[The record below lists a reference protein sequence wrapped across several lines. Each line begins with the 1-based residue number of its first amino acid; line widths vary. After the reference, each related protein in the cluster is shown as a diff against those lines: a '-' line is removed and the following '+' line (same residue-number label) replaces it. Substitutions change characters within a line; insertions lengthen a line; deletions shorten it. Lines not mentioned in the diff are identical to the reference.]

1 MVELFSISLV
11 KQQLQLI
18 RRYDLSGTV
27 TLPMSKHVETKY
39 SCISGATFID
49 WLFLLLI
56 RLHVNRVQCVTSAK
70 CLSLY
75 VTYVIAV
82 LHSCNRRIAVIGLG
96 LVDAEE
102 PSRKWEAYGFTW
114 RQPLSLCEIHARCWK
129 YAAFSAFCSVDR
141 RKQTFLFQFYTVF
154 LRKG

>member
-1 MVELFSISLV
+1 MNSDVAN
-11 KQQLQLI
+11 
-18 RRYDLSGTV
+18 
-27 TLPMSKHVETKY
+27 VETKY
-39 SCISGATFID
+39 SCINGATFVE

-56 RLHVNRVQCVTSAK
+56 RLHINRFQCVTSTE

-96 LVDAEE
+96 LADAEE
-102 PSRKWEAYGFTW
+102 PSRKWGAYGFTW

-141 RKQTFLFQFYTVF
+141 RKQTFLFQFYAVVR
-154 LRKG
+154 RKGLVVPTHCCLVCCNLPSLMFSSLSP